1 MKKYEIT
8 FWALRLPLE
17 FFVVFFAFFMARS
30 IRLVTDLIPGVHL
43 PIKTIATGELTNF
56 AILGSILFS
65 LIFIFSGLY
74 KIKISN
80 SKVKE
85 FFDIA
90 RSFFIWFLF
99 YVAILYLA
107 LGYLYTTEIPR
118 LIIFFALI
126 IAFFAIIFERFL
138 LDLLIKKLIR
148 SWAFSKN
155 RIILIM
161 KSENNEIILEF
172 KKTFYYDVLGYI
184 NFSKIEDVNLA
195 YLWDIKELKKLIKK
209 WEIDEIIL
217 INSDYSSLDLE
228 EIFEYSRIYWV
239 KYKYLSNS
247 FDLIKNNTEVSFL
260 GKIPITEIK
269 SIWLSPWWRIIKR
282 IFDIIVSFISLIF
295 LSPFF
300 IIIWLLI
307 KLEDPSW
314 PAIYKNKRVWKNQSF
329 FNLYKFRY
337 MKREYCI
344 KDSYGV
350 DHSEDEALEYE
361 KQLIK
366 EKSTRTGPLYKIE
379 NDPRKT
385 RIWAIIERF
394 SIDELPQLFNVLVW
408 NMSLVWPRPHQPR
421 EVKLY
426 KEYQKRVL
434 TIKPWIT
441 GMAQVNWREN
451 NDFDDEVNLDIY
463 YIENRSLLLDFKIL
477 VKTIM
482 TVIFR

>member
-8 FWALRLPLE
+8 FGALRLPLE

-148 SWAFSKN
+148 SGAFSKN

-195 YLWDIKELKKLIKK
+195 YLGDIKELKKLIKK
-209 WEIDEIIL
+209 GEIDEIIL

-228 EIFEYSRIYWV
+228 EIFEYSRIYGV

-269 SIWLSPWWRIIKR
+269 SIGLSPWGRIIKR

-300 IIIWLLI
+300 IIIGLLI
-307 KLEDPSW
+307 KLEDPSG
-314 PAIYKNKRVWKNQSF
+314 PAIYKNKRVGKNQSF

-385 RIWAIIERF
+385 RIGAIIERF
-394 SIDELPQLFNVLVW
+394 SIDELPQLFNVLVG
-408 NMSLVWPRPHQPR
+408 NMSLVGPRPHQPR

-434 TIKPWIT
+434 TIKPGIT
-441 GMAQVNWREN
+441 GMAQVNGREN